1 MRVTLMHNPT
11 AGDEQFSGDELLE
24 MVRDAGY
31 KAVYQST
38 KDDDYASA
46 LKDPGDLVVAAG
58 GDGTVRKTATRLIG
72 REIPLAILP
81 LGTANNISKSLGITG
96 SPRQLIAGWARAPR
110 KKFDVGVASGPWG
123 KKEKRFIEAAGCGLL
138 TRVMSDLDAKE
149 EEDPTYFERTPD
161 PLGLARSALRETLS
175 DYRPHDLQVTLDG
188 HDFSGQ
194 YLLLEA
200 MNIRLIG
207 PNLELVPEAEPAD
220 GYLDVVFLTADKREE
235 FTAYLSHR
243 LEGTQET
250 PYLPVRRARHLQ
262 IAWEGMEIHLD
273 DEIWPEKKREK
284 KKAASSKGKSS
295 TRSSVAMIDIRL
307 ESQALDFLV
316 SG

>member
-24 MVRDAGY
+24 MLRDAGY

-46 LKDPGDLVVAAG
+46 LEDPGDLVVAAG
-58 GDGTVRKTATRLIG
+58 GDGTVRKIATRLIG

-110 KKFDVGVASGPWG
+110 KQFDVGVAGGPWG
-123 KKEKRFIEAAGCGLL
+123 KKEKRFIESAGCGLL
-138 TRVMSDLDAKE
+138 TRVMSDLIAKE

-161 PLGLARSALRETLS
+161 PLSLARSVLRETLS

-207 PNLELVPEAEPAD
+207 PNLELAPAADSAD

-235 FTAYLSHR
+235 FAAYLSHL
-243 LEGTQET
+243 LEGTEET

-273 DEIWPEKKREK
+273 DEIWPEKKKEK
-284 KKAASSKGKSS
+284 KKAPSSKGKSS
-295 TRSSVAMIDIRL
+295 TRSSTAMIDIRL
-307 ESQALDFLV
+307 ESHALDFLV